1 MSSVP
6 SLGRRSLKLGEPGRF
21 GRRSS
26 ISGVAPS
33 RTFDVLHTANLATP
47 ILRRGFAA
55 EHLREALPL
64 VGALLGSQAVAIVDP
79 SGVVLAVADELEGH
93 ERDLVRLGQ
102 LVTEERRPQLE
113 QVHCADTNCALHFA
127 FGVPLLASGRMLGAL
142 ITLDAQSEP
151 TMVRTLTEVAQW
163 LSAQTEFAELDEHR
177 TKLARAELRALR
189 AQISP
194 HFIFNA
200 LSAVASFI
208 RTDPDRARELL
219 IEFADFTRY
228 SLRNQGEFTTV
239 AEELKSIE
247 RYLVIEKA
255 RFGERLSVTLRVAPE
270 VLSVVIP
277 FLVVQPLVENAIR
290 HGIER
295 RDGSGKLQIF
305 AFEES
310 QDCVIVVEDDG
321 AGVDPDLLRT
331 ILNTSGA
338 EGEHI
343 GLANVDDRLRAVY
356 GSSAALQ
363 IDTGVNLGTKVSFRV
378 PKYRPGIRV

>member
-1 MSSVP
+1 MFQSRAQ
-6 SLGRRSLKLGEPGRF
+6 GSLKVGESSWF
-21 GRRSS
+21 GRRNAVSG
-26 ISGVAPS
+26 ISPS
-33 RTFDVLHTANLATP
+33 RSFDVLHTANLAAP

-55 EHLREALPL
+55 KHLSEALPL
-64 VGALLGSQAVAIVDP
+64 IGALVGSQAVAVLDP
-79 SGVVLAVADELEGH
+79 SGEVLAVADELHGH
-93 ERDLVRLGQ
+93 RHDLVRLAH
-102 LVTEERRPQLE
+102 LVANERRPQLE
-113 QVHCADTNCALHFA
+113 SVHCADANCALQFG
-127 FGVPLLASGRMLGAL
+127 FGVPLLMSGRILGAL
-142 ITLDAQSEP
+142 IVLDPQSEP
-151 TMVRTLTEVAQW
+151 TMVRALTEVAQW
-163 LSAQTEFAELDEHR
+163 VSAQTEFAELDEHR

-200 LSAVASFI
+200 LTAVASFI

-295 RDGSGKLQIF
+295 RDGSGRLQIF

-310 QDCVIVVEDDG
+310 HDCVIVVEDDG
-321 AGVDPDLLRT
+321 AGVDPEHLRT

-356 GSSAALQ
+356 GPGSALQ
-363 IDTGVNLGTKVSFRV
+363 IDTGINMGTKVSFRV
-378 PKYRPGIRV
+378 PKYRPGVRA